1 MGMETAA
8 APSTNRRLAS
18 VAAHLRPEQGIV
30 AAPSSAAELQWA
42 PLSPSVP
49 WGRLLTSSTPLVE
62 LAADERHASAMREQ
76 LLEHG
81 VLCLR
86 PVGDAADVLPEPADF
101 VAIMAA
107 LNPAAEGTADAI
119 ERMKTFESTPADT
132 NDDAEDPVAL
142 DCPKAHAE
150 GFPNVR
156 LLGDERDDSGR
167 TKQLLC
173 ETGYEWHTVKSVTLF
188 PTWSCSQNKRR
199 SWPQDNVGPSHTALL
214 CRSPLASGGETL
226 FTSAARMYTELSE
239 EQREKLHSL
248 TAVHSNRFTA
258 GGPSAFDCA
267 HGLRMNATGT
277 AVTRVSH
284 TKRPSWTLSDAA
296 GPLVERHS
304 VTGVPYLVC
313 VAKNLDQIEGMSVE
327 ESRATLHE
335 LMLPGLGGE
344 PQVLGTID
352 EETGL
357 TTSRTVFNPGV
368 PRLLPLSLR

>member
-1 MGMETAA
+1 METAA

-18 VAAHLRPEQGIV
+18 VAAHLRPEQRIG
-30 AAPSSAAELQWA
+30 AAPLLASSSSAAELQWA

-49 WGRLLTSSTPLVE
+49 WGRLLTSSAPLVE

-107 LNPAAEGTADAI
+107 LNPAAEGTAEAI

-173 ETGYEWHTVKSVTLF
+173 ETGYEWHTVKSLTDTLF
-188 PTWSCSQNKRR
+188 PTWSCSQTKCVLGRR
-199 SWPQDNVGPSHTALL
+199 T
-214 CRSPLASGGETL
+214 
-226 FTSAARMYTELSE
+226 TSAPR
-239 EQREKLHSL
+239 
-248 TAVHSNRFTA
+248 
-258 GGPSAFDCA
+258 
-267 HGLRMNATGT
+267 
-277 AVTRVSH
+277 TR
-284 TKRPSWTLSDAA
+284 RC
-296 GPLVERHS
+296 
-304 VTGVPYLVC
+304 C
-313 VAKNLDQIEGMSVE
+313 VA
-327 ESRATLHE
+327 R
-335 LMLPGLGGE
+335 
-344 PQVLGTID
+344 
-352 EETGL
+352 
-357 TTSRTVFNPGV
+357 R
-368 PRLLPLSLR
+368 

>member
-1 MGMETAA
+1 META

-18 VAAHLRPEQGIV
+18 VAAHLQQPEQCIV

-49 WGRLLTSSTPLVE
+49 WGRLLTSSAPLVE

-86 PVGDAADVLPEPADF
+86 PVGAAADVLPEPADF

-132 NDDAEDPVAL
+132 SDDAEDPVAL

-173 ETGYEWHTVKSVTLF
+173 ETGYEWHTVKSQHL
-188 PTWSCSQNKRR
+188 SAHS
-199 SWPQDNVGPSHTALL
+199 PSL
-214 CRSPLASGGETL
+214 P
-226 FTSAARMYTELSE
+226 
-239 EQREKLHSL
+239 
-248 TAVHSNRFTA
+248 
-258 GGPSAFDCA
+258 
-267 HGLRMNATGT
+267 
-277 AVTRVSH
+277 
-284 TKRPSWTLSDAA
+284 
-296 GPLVERHS
+296 
-304 VTGVPYLVC
+304 
-313 VAKNLDQIEGMSVE
+313 
-327 ESRATLHE
+327 RAQ
-335 LMLPGLGGE
+335 P
-344 PQVLGTID
+344 V
-352 EETGL
+352 
-357 TTSRTVFNPGV
+357 R
-368 PRLLPLSLR
+368 